1 LEIFAVGGGGGGG
14 GTRVKEDGR
23 GCLREEEDAG
33 AARVRTKK
41 KGSCDRS
48 RDRVALQECN

>member
-1 LEIFAVGGGGGGG
+1 VGGGGGGG